1 MLNIMQEYSNHLKEI
16 FENSYD
22 YIYIHD
28 KMGNIIDV
36 NDMVLR
42 NLGYTKEEILDMK
55 VTDFLVEEIVSDV
68 SIAIKETMDTGIVN
82 KTKTY
87 KVRKKDG
94 NFIYVESN
102 AIPLKKDGQ
111 IYAILGIGHD
121 ITEFKE
127 VELKISESELKLK
140 EKNDELSALNKLISL
155 GNESMDLQEFLKKS
169 YDQVLDIVG
178 FDRGGV
184 YLYNPE
190 TQHNVLVL
198 HKNVHPDFIT
208 AVEDVDISKD
218 LFSKVFDKI
227 KPYYI
232 EDFSEFMENSK
243 KLGVYSAIIV
253 PLRSKDKYVGSL
265 NIASPVHQGL
275 SQNKLELLVAIGKQM
290 GIIIQKF
297 KSEKLLKESEEKFR
311 TLSEQSMMGIGILQ
325 DYELKYANNR
335 LASILG
341 LVKEEMKG
349 IDFQG
354 LLQMIHPEDREKV
367 IKQVQRR
374 KDRTQDTITFY
385 HFRAFK
391 KTGEL
396 VWVEVYSKIIKYQGE
411 RASLLTFLDIT
422 DMKMAELKLI
432 ESEEK
437 FRTLFEKANDGILL
451 ADNETG
457 QIFTGNIKICEMLG
471 YTLEELKNKSF
482 GDLHTKESLS
492 YIDEQ
497 FEEEQSEIV
506 PDVNDIPMKRKDG
519 SIFYCNVNSSKIELA
534 GTSYFMGIFRDITE
548 RKNAEQKLKESE
560 EKFRNIAEQSF
571 MGIVIVQKGVFKYM
585 NKAMSK
591 ISGYSIE
598 EMLTWSS
605 KEMVQMIHPED
616 VKLILKR
623 LQSNI
628 DSNMGPFSSNAFR
641 IINKNGE
648 VRWLEDYTTRIIY
661 QGEQA
666 NLISVIDITDRKE
679 AEQLIIE
686 ENRRLL
692 ELHEL
697 RKDLITR
704 VSHELKTPMTSIY
717 GANQILIKL
726 YMDQIGEEA
735 QKYIEIGHRGS
746 LRLKQLIDNLLDI
759 SRLDAKRIDLK
770 LQKENLIDLLIDTVK
785 DMNYLATNRQ
795 LKMKLDL
802 PNEAYIEIDRL
813 RFRQVLSNIIL
824 NAIKNTPK
832 EGEILI
838 NLLEKTE
845 YVDIQVKDTGV
856 GITEKEKEKL
866 FEKFGKIER
875 YGMDLGVDIEGSGL
889 GLYISKEIVE
899 LHGGQILMESEGR
912 NKGTTFT
919 IRLFKK

>member
-1 MLNIMQEYSNHLKEI
+1 
-16 FENSYD
+16 
-22 YIYIHD
+22 
-28 KMGNIIDV
+28 
-36 NDMVLR
+36 
-42 NLGYTKEEILDMK
+42 
-55 VTDFLVEEIVSDV
+55 
-68 SIAIKETMDTGIVN
+68 
-82 KTKTY
+82 
-87 KVRKKDG
+87 
-94 NFIYVESN
+94 
-102 AIPLKKDGQ
+102 
-111 IYAILGIGHD
+111 
-121 ITEFKE
+121 
-127 VELKISESELKLK
+127 
-140 EKNDELSALNKLISL
+140 
-155 GNESMDLQEFLKKS
+155 
-169 YDQVLDIVG
+169 
-178 FDRGGV
+178 
-184 YLYNPE
+184 
-190 TQHNVLVL
+190 
-198 HKNVHPDFIT
+198 
-208 AVEDVDISKD
+208 
-218 LFSKVFDKI
+218 
-227 KPYYI
+227 
-232 EDFSEFMENSK
+232 
-243 KLGVYSAIIV
+243 
-253 PLRSKDKYVGSL
+253 
-265 NIASPVHQGL
+265 
-275 SQNKLELLVAIGKQM
+275 
-290 GIIIQKF
+290 IIIQKF

-396 VWVEVYSKIIKYQGE
+396 VWVEVYSRIINYQGE

-422 DMKMAELKLI
+422 DMKMAELKLK

-457 QIFTGNIKICEMLG
+457 QIFTGNTKICEMLG

-482 GDLHTKESLS
+482 GDLHPKENLS

-497 FEEEQSEIV
+497 FEEEQSEIG

-571 MGIVIVQKGVFKYM
+571 MGIIIIQRGVLMYM

-598 EMLTWSS
+598 EMLTWPP

-616 VKLILKR
+616 VKIILKR

-666 NLISVIDITDRKE
+666 NLISVIDITDR
-679 AEQLIIE
+679 
-686 ENRRLL
+686 
-692 ELHEL
+692 
-697 RKDLITR
+697 
-704 VSHELKTPMTSIY
+704 
-717 GANQILIKL
+717 
-726 YMDQIGEEA
+726 
-735 QKYIEIGHRGS
+735 
-746 LRLKQLIDNLLDI
+746 
-759 SRLDAKRIDLK
+759 
-770 LQKENLIDLLIDTVK
+770 
-785 DMNYLATNRQ
+785 
-795 LKMKLDL
+795 
-802 PNEAYIEIDRL
+802 
-813 RFRQVLSNIIL
+813 
-824 NAIKNTPK
+824 
-832 EGEILI
+832 
-838 NLLEKTE
+838 
-845 YVDIQVKDTGV
+845 
-856 GITEKEKEKL
+856 
-866 FEKFGKIER
+866 
-875 YGMDLGVDIEGSGL
+875 
-889 GLYISKEIVE
+889 
-899 LHGGQILMESEGR
+899 
-912 NKGTTFT
+912 
-919 IRLFKK
+919 